1 MGHSHSHNHSHHHD
15 LNSRN
20 LLISIFLNI
29 AITVA
34 QVIGGI
40 VSGSLALLSDAL
52 HNFSDVISLI
62 ISWIA
67 NKLVKKK
74 ASLKRTFGYKRAE
87 ILAAFINAATL
98 IVVAVLL
105 IFEAIERFRN
115 PQEIESN
122 LVIWLSIIAILGN
135 GFSVLLL
142 KKNADNNMN
151 LKSAYLHLLTDMLAS
166 VAVLIGGLLMKYYE
180 IWWIDSVLTL
190 AIAVYLVVMGW
201 DLLKNSFKVLMLFT
215 PDSTSVKSIVED
227 IQTIDAVKNVHH
239 VHIWQ
244 LNEEEIPNTII
255 ADNTGGILMQR
266 GEVDMCIVGTDRTLS
281 NGDVCNKIGTYLKAL
296 AAHDNNIPFYVTLP
310 SSTIDWDIKNAQD
323 IPIEERNSEELSHVE
338 GIDENN
344 EIKKVLI
351 YPKKSKAMNLA
362 FDITPAKYVTG
373 LITEKGTCEAS
384 PEGLK
389 KLFK

>member
-244 LNEEEIPNTII
+244 LNEEEIHLEAHIDFKKDI
-255 ADNTGGILMQR
+255 
-266 GEVDMCIVGTDRTLS
+266 TLS
-281 NGDVCNKIGTYLKAL
+281 QFDVILN
-296 AAHDNNIPFYVTLP
+296 
-310 SSTIDWDIKNAQD
+310 S
-323 IPIEERNSEELSHVE
+323 IEE
-338 GIDENN
+338 
-344 EIKKVLI
+344 LI
-351 YPKKSKAMNLA
+351 YHKY
-362 FDITPAKYVTG
+362 DINHINIQPEYGKCDAKDIIVQD
-373 LITEKGTCEAS
+373 
-384 PEGLK
+384 
-389 KLFK
+389 